1 MDDAGMG
8 AKVRALRLREGMSQR
23 QLAERLGVSA
33 SYLNL
38 IENNRRPLPAK
49 LLLKAVQIF
58 EVDLSA
64 FSDDSDQVL
73 VDELRQVFGDPVLDD
88 ADVRVNEL
96 KQLALHHPGAAQ
108 GLVKLYRAYRAGQQA
123 DPGAE
128 PTQEVP
134 VERGHQP
141 SEEVNDFIQGHKNHF
156 PELEDAAEALWMSA
170 ELDADDLQ
178 KGLIDHLRWK
188 HGVRVVFA
196 RQVDHTAPVR
206 AYDPDNRVLSMS
218 VLLPPRSRNFHLAHF
233 VALMDHPKLLDKL
246 VVDPRISPASR
257 VLARLVMANYF
268 AGAVLMP
275 YDAFVNAAREVRY
288 DIELLGHRFRTSFEQ
303 VCHRLTTLQRRGNKG
318 VPFHM
323 VRVDIAGNINKR
335 FSASG
340 IHFARFS
347 GACPRWNVFRAF
359 LTPGVIR
366 RQVSVM
372 PDGEPYFCIAR
383 TLSRSRGGYRA
394 PTAVHA
400 IGLGCRIDYAQHLTY
415 ADGIDL
421 DTDDQVEIGVTCR
434 LCDRPDCTERAF
446 PALQSPLKID
456 PNVRMPSFYMVSG

>member
-1 MDDAGMG
+1 MG
-8 AKVRALRLREGMSQR
+8 AKVRALRLREGMTQR
-23 QLAERLGVSA
+23 QLAERLEVSA

-58 EVDLSA
+58 EVDLTA

-73 VDELRQVFGDPVLDD
+73 VDELRQVFGDPVLED

-96 KQLALHHPGAAQ
+96 KKFALHHPGAAQ
-108 GLVKLYRAYRAGQQA
+108 GLVKLYRAFRAGRDQL
-123 DPGAE
+123 PSEGAAAPE
-128 PTQEVP
+128 PS
-134 VERGHQP
+134 VERGHLP
-141 SEEVNDFIQGHKNHF
+141 SEEVNDFIQGHRNHF

-170 ELDADDLQ
+170 ELDAHDLQ

-196 RQVDHTAPVR
+196 QQVDHTAPVR
-206 AYDPDNRVLSMS
+206 AFDPDNRELTLS
-218 VLLPPRSRNFHLAHF
+218 VLLPPRSRNFHLAHH
-233 VALMDHPKLLDKL
+233 VALLDHPKLLDRL
-246 VVDPRISPASR
+246 VVDPALSAGSR
-257 VLARLVMANYF
+257 VLGRLVMANYF

-275 YDAFVNAAREVRY
+275 YERFVNAAREVRY

-335 FSASG
+335 FTASG

-366 RQVSVM
+366 RQLSVM
-372 PDGEPYFCIAR
+372 PNGDRYFCIAR

-394 PTAVHA
+394 PTTVHA
-400 IGLGCRIDYAQHLTY
+400 IALGCRLDYAQHLTY
-415 ADGIDL
+415 ADGVDVERG
-421 DTDDQVEIGVTCR
+421 DNVEIGVTCR

-446 PALQSPLKID
+446 PALQSPLAID
-456 PNVRMPSFYMVSG
+456 PNVRMPSFYMSSP